1 MPLSSPAG
9 MSGAVYRA
17 WCTRGGHAP
26 ARRLWC
32 AQKTPRICLLR
43 SGMQRTRGLPASPRL
58 HQAAVLNPRIK
69 SLSGARS
76 LGFMGVR
83 AAGQAECAHIGELGC
98 TGANCN
104 PDCSPAVCDHA
115 LLTTTGSSWVARLRA
130 GIGELGECE
139 SLRLD
144 ACSLPQDGRGLARRY
159 HCRDMALGSLAFD
172 TASHI
177 LLDHAPFTLALLS
190 KPRRAQWLR
199 GSQLS

>member
-1 MPLSSPAG
+1 MSPSA
-9 MSGAVYRA
+9 APHR
-17 WCTRGGHAP
+17 WCGTRRPGG
-26 ARRLWC
+26 
-32 AQKTPRICLLR
+32 
-43 SGMQRTRGLPASPRL
+43 RGLRARL
-58 HQAAVLNPRIK
+58 VDCSARGRGFK
-69 SLSGARS
+69 SLSGAGPP
-76 LGFMGVR
+76 GFIGVR

-177 LLDHAPFTLALLS
+177 LLDHAPFTLALPS